1 MFPENKKLR
10 EFRSISELINS
21 QEAKEIYKEPVVNRD
36 TGERVFITPASF
48 THIFPDN
55 ARFKQNLAR
64 NIRAVLENAV
74 LTHAEKAT
82 HGATNASGVYTLFA
96 AVRTDEGVKPV
107 KIKVKEYINE
117 GARALKADCRILQT
131 KRRRKYL
138 FKYV

>member
-10 EFRSISELINS
+10 EFRSISELKNS

-36 TGERVFITPASF
+36 TGERVFITPVSF

-64 NIRAVLENAV
+64 NIRAVPENAV

-82 HGATNASGVYTLFA
+82 HGATNTSGGYTAL
-96 AVRTDEGVKPV
+96 RG
-107 KIKVKEYINE
+107 
-117 GARALKADCRILQT
+117 GAH
-131 KRRRKYL
+131 
-138 FKYV
+138 

>member
-1 MFPENKKLR
+1 M
-10 EFRSISELINS
+10 NS

-48 THIFPDN
+48 TQIFPDD

-64 NIRAVLENAV
+64 NISAVLENAV

-82 HGATNASGVYTLFA
+82 HGATNTSGIYTLFA

-107 KIKVKEYINE
+107 KIKVKDMNMTIEIP
-117 GARALKADCRILQT
+117 R
-131 KRRRKYL
+131 
-138 FKYV
+138 